1 MSSYLMPTYNPL
13 PISFIKGQGCWLFD
27 TDNNRYLDAL
37 GGIAVSTLGHAHPNM
52 VNAISEQ
59 AKKFIHLSNVV
70 TIPEQY
76 ALAEKLCKLSKM
88 EQAFFCNSGAEANE
102 CAIKLARMYG
112 HKNNIENPQIIVTDK
127 SFHGRTLATISASGN
142 RKVQAGF
149 EPLVQG
155 FLRVPFDDIKA
166 VEEIAKHNKNVVAI
180 LLEPIQGEGGIN
192 LPSAD
197 YLPKL
202 REICTK
208 NNWLFMLD
216 EVQSGIGRTG
226 KWFDYQHYN
235 ILPDVITLAKGLG
248 GGIPIGACV
257 AAGPAKDLL
266 QFGNHGTTYGGNP
279 LCCHVSKV
287 VLDTIE
293 QENLCENS
301 AKLGEQ
307 LLVKLKNNLKNL
319 PQVKNIRGK
328 GLWIGIELNRPA
340 REILHIALKY
350 KILFSV
356 TAINT
361 IRLAP
366 PLNITLEEIDI
377 LSEALPKII
386 AEFGVDDK

>member
-1 MSSYLMPTYNPL
+1 MSSYLMPTYSPL

-27 TDNNRYLDAL
+27 KDNNRYLDAL

-52 VNAISEQ
+52 VSAISEQ
-59 AKKFIHLSNVV
+59 AKKFIHLSNIV
-70 TIPEQY
+70 TIHEQY

-235 ILPDVITLAKGLG
+235 ILPDVVSLAKGLG
-248 GGIPIGACV
+248 GGIPIGACL

-328 GLWIGIELNRPA
+328 GLWVGIELNRPA
-340 REILHIALKY
+340 REILHIALKH